1 MALKGDFIFKK
12 WVKTGTEDVTFV
24 VPEDISEDDPHY
36 ENRGK
41 EITITKDVGEVQ
53 NDPDDTFVDHVLAI
67 NSCGLHS
74 ERPQPNNKI
83 WNVAIIYAIY
93 KNEEDRLNSR
103 GVLKA
108 GTITRWHGVD
118 FEEVQK
124 ATNIYEFCYDY
135 LKKEEWVNKAEN
147 I

>member
-12 WVKTGTEDVTFV
+12 WVKTGTEENTFV
-24 VPEDISEDDPHY
+24 IPEDLPETDPQY

-41 EITITKDVGEVQ
+41 EITVTKDIGEVID
-53 NDPDDTFVDHVLAI
+53 DPDNTYINHVLAI

-74 ERPQPNNKI
+74 ERPQPDNKI

-93 KNEEDRLNSR
+93 ENEEDRLNSR
-103 GVLKA
+103 NIVKWGDL
-108 GTITRWHGVD
+108 TRWDGID
-118 FEEVQK
+118 FNEVEN
-124 ATNIYEFCYDY
+124 AGIFEYCYNY
-135 LKKEEWVNKAEN
+135 LKKEPWIHNAEN